1 MINPMKENRRVPAPT
16 FVDAFRTALAVGAIL
31 PGLLAGV
38 FTALV
43 TGDRR
48 RGFNQAIRLW
58 GRQGTRAAGIRLRV
72 EGAERLRV
80 RPAIFTINHQSGI
93 DPILVCA
100 LLKGDFVAV
109 AKSEIRRNVLLG
121 PAFAFVGT
129 VFVERD
135 RGLDPEAAM
144 RSATAACEQGLALAL
159 APEGTRS
166 EGHAVGRFKKG
177 AAHVAVGTGAPL
189 IPIVIHNAGEILP
202 KNSFII
208 RRGEVRVEV
217 LEPIPTEDWTLDS
230 VDPETAALE
239 ERYREALGAGMDSS
253 QARR

>member
-1 MINPMKENRRVPAPT
+1 M
-16 FVDAFRTALAVGAIL
+16 
-31 PGLLAGV
+31 
-38 FTALV
+38 
-43 TGDRR
+43 
-48 RGFNQAIRLW
+48 
-58 GRQGTRAAGIRLRV
+58 
-72 EGAERLRV
+72 
-80 RPAIFTINHQSGI
+80 
-93 DPILVCA
+93 
-100 LLKGDFVAV
+100 

-144 RSATAACEQGLALAL
+144 QSAAVACEQGLALAL

-177 AAHVAVGTGAPL
+177 AAHVAVGTGVPL

-202 KNSFII
+202 QNGFIM

-230 VDPETAALE
+230 VGPETAALE

>member
-1 MINPMKENRRVPAPT
+1 MRENRGAPAPT
-16 FVDAFRTALAVGAIL
+16 LGDVLRTVLAVGAIL

-43 TGDRR
+43 TRDRR
-48 RGFNQAIRLW
+48 RAFNQATRLW

-72 EGAERLRV
+72 AGAERLRV

-100 LLKGDFVAV
+100 LLQEDFVAV
-109 AKSEIRRNVLLG
+109 AKSEIRKNPVLG

-135 RGLDPEAAM
+135 RGRDPVAAM
-144 RSATAACEQGLALAL
+144 RPAVEACEQGLALAL

-166 EGHAVGRFKKG
+166 EGQVVGRFKKG
-177 AAHVAVGTGAPL
+177 AAHVAVGTGVPL

-202 KNSFII
+202 QKGLIM

-217 LEPIPTEDWTLDS
+217 LEPIPTEDWTLAS
-230 VDPETAALE
+230 VEAETEALE
-239 ERYREALGAGMDSS
+239 ERYREVLGVGVYVRDGR
-253 QARR
+253 QGR